1 MLRRLVSLMCER
13 GFISYEGDNF
23 SAIQLIT
30 PLQSWFKKKMFD
42 PIQIVK
48 IKHKSNIEINFVL
61 VHLMCIAC
69 AEFVI
74 STHQAA

>member
-1 MLRRLVSLMCER
+1 MREVSFPMKGTTLVQS
-13 GFISYEGDNF
+13 
-23 SAIQLIT
+23 IT

-48 IKHKSNIEINFVL
+48 IKHKSIIEINFVL